1 MIYVKY
7 HDVDASPLQDRAD
20 STFLNMHVTAIPL
33 NILFLRGTIISNSMG
48 VFLNGI
54 CFSIKLMTLSHCI
67 HIRIGRSL

>member
-33 NILFLRGTIISNSMG
+33 NILFLRAVSHYTI
-48 VFLNGI
+48 
-54 CFSIKLMTLSHCI
+54 LSL
-67 HIRIGRSL
+67 R